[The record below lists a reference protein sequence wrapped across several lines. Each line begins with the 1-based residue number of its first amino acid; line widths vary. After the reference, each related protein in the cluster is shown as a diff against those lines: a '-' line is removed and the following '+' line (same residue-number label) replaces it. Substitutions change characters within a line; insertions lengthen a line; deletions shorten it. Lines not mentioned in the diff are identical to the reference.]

1 MSVSATPAPSAV
13 SLRNPLAGLPGLSFI
28 GENPKVAFGL
38 LLLAPILFAAVFA
51 QWLPLPRPLETNPA
65 ESFATPGME
74 HLFGTDKLG
83 RDILSRTVAGAQVSL
98 LVGFGAAGIA
108 IALGVIIGS
117 FSVFSGKWV
126 DGIITSAVDMLLSFP
141 SLLMA
146 IALVA
151 ITGAGVGQ
159 VILAIVI
166 ADLPRAIRL
175 QRSLALGLKSRAY
188 MDAARMAGAGT
199 WWLLLKH
206 LIPNTV
212 APMVVVASIYAANA
226 ILVEA
231 SLSFLG
237 LGIIP
242 PQPSWGNIIREG
254 QRYLLDAWWISTF
267 PGLVLLLVT
276 MGLHFVADGI
286 RAGLDPTMKV

>member
-1 MSVSATPAPSAV
+1 M
-13 SLRNPLAGLPGLSFI
+13 PG
-28 GENPKVAFGL
+28 
-38 LLLAPILFAAVFA
+38 
-51 QWLPLPRPLETNPA
+51 PLETNPA
-65 ESFATPGME
+65 SSFAKPGME

-98 LVGFGAAGIA
+98 MVGFGAAGIA
-108 IALGVIIGS
+108 ISLGVIIGS
-117 FSVFSGKWV
+117 FSVFSGKLV
-126 DGIITSAVDMLLSFP
+126 DGLISSAVDMLLSFP

-166 ADLPRAIRL
+166 ADLPRL

-267 PGLVLLLVT
+267 PGLVLLVVT